1 MRTMN
6 KKVTSLV
13 GIYLSTLLTACSD
26 TTPPS
31 PVEYPEM
38 ESEGAQLLVQRCSI
52 CHAAPKPSL
61 HMASHWPRVL
71 ERMQMRMSSKAQM
84 PLKPKE
90 FSVLLDY
97 LQRHG
102 TAVESEKAR

>member
-1 MRTMN
+1 MIKT
-6 KKVTSLV
+6 KVISLV
-13 GIYLSTLLTACSD
+13 GICLSALVAACSD
-26 TTPPS
+26 TTPSS

-38 ESEGAQLLVQRCSI
+38 ESEGAQLLVQRCST

-61 HMASHWPRVL
+61 HTANHWPRVV
-71 ERMQMRMSSKAQM
+71 ERMQMRMSSKAQR

-102 TAVESEKAR
+102 AAVEPEKAH